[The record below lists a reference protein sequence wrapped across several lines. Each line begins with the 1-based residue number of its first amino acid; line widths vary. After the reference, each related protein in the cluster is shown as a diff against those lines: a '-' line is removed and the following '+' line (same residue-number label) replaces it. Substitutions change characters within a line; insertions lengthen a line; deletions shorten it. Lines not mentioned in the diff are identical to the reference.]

1 MLITLVVANQKG
13 GVGKTTTALN
23 LAASLSAAS
32 RKVLLIDLDSQGN
45 STSGTG
51 EEKNEASHSLID
63 ILLNEGFPIEKAIE
77 QTKYK
82 FDLIPASVDLIS
94 AEIELGS
101 LPNPTS
107 LLKNKDVLEF
117 GCNGAENA
125 CLLSE
130 YGANLYLVEP
140 HKKIH
145 KIIVNNFNKIKNQLS
160 NSIFF
165 KTCLNPLTSNIT
177 FKTNI

>member
-1 MLITLVVANQKG
+1 MITLVVANQKG

-32 RKVLLIDLDSQGN
+32 RTVLLIDLDSQGN

-82 FDLIPASVDLIS
+82 FDLINVNCFNWLNWCDWCNRINWFNSWDCFG
-94 AEIELGS
+94 EINKFNWCNSLKFMFFNVMEL
-101 LPNPTS
+101 N
-107 LLKNKDVLEF
+107 DF
-117 GCNGAENA
+117 
-125 CLLSE
+125 
-130 YGANLYLVEP
+130 
-140 HKKIH
+140 ID
-145 KIIVNNFNKIKNQLS
+145 
-160 NSIFF
+160 SI
-165 KTCLNPLTSNIT
+165 CVIDSIY
-177 FKTNI
+177 

>member
-32 RKVLLIDLDSQGN
+32 RTVLLIDLDSQGN

-77 QTKYK
+77 RTKYK
-82 FDLIPASVDLIS
+82 FDLIPASVDPVSYTHLT
-94 AEIELGS
+94 
-101 LPNPTS
+101 LPTTPY
-107 LLKNKDVLEF
+107 V
-117 GCNGAENA
+117 
-125 CLLSE
+125 
-130 YGANLYLVEP
+130 
-140 HKKIH
+140 
-145 KIIVNNFNKIKNQLS
+145 
-160 NSIFF
+160 
-165 KTCLNPLTSNIT
+165 
-177 FKTNI
+177 